1 MPAMEE
7 DGQTYL
13 LPHPPFVRV
22 MLTLAGLFALF
33 IAPYEL
39 LRGVWPL
46 NIASPFF
53 GFIMLGGMSVGAVF
67 VYSGLAMPSATLVF
81 HEGSL
86 EVHRKYLH
94 TMRSSLIR
102 AADIDSIDIVES
114 PSSDGPND
122 WHAVIR
128 AAGHDPIGSRPLS
141 RRAAA
146 EELAEIFRSK
156 LGLKPPAP

>member
-1 MPAMEE
+1 MPGMEQ

-13 LPHPPFVRV
+13 LPHPPIARV
-22 MLTLAGLFALF
+22 MLTLAGLFALV

-46 NIASPFF
+46 NLASPFV

-67 VYSGLAMPSATLVF
+67 VYAGLAAPSARLVF
-81 HEGSL
+81 HDGYL

-94 TMRSSLIR
+94 TMRSMIIS
-102 AADIDSIDIVES
+102 AADILAIEVCES

-128 AAGHDPIGSRPLS
+128 AVGHDPIGSRPLAS
-141 RRAAA
+141 RAAA
-146 EELAEIFRSK
+146 EELAEIFRSR